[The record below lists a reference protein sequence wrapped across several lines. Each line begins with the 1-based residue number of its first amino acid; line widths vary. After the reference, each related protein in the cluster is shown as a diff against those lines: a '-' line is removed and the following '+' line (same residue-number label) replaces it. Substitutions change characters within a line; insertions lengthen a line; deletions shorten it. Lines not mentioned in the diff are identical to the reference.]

1 MQVAKKKKKNKNGL
15 LFVYVKKKQYLCS
28 DYGLLWANAQKKVK
42 NKRIINKNI
51 YTMNLSELTNKLYA
65 EGVEKGNAEAAAIVA
80 KAQEQAAAIVA
91 KAEKEAAEKLAA
103 AEAKLAEMDKNTRA
117 ELKLFAEQS
126 VSALKTEVTNLLTE
140 QVAAD
145 SVKAATADAKFMQ
158 GVIAK
163 LAEQMAKDGDVTI
176 EAKDAE
182 ALKAYFAANAKG
194 LLEKGVKI
202 NEVKGIK
209 TDFAIVPEKGG
220 YKLNFGEKEFV
231 EYFKEF
237 LRPQLIEVLF

>member
-1 MQVAKKKKKNKNGL
+1 
-15 LFVYVKKKQYLCS
+15 
-28 DYGLLWANAQKKVK
+28 
-42 NKRIINKNI
+42 
-51 YTMNLSELTNKLYA
+51 MNLSELTNKLYA

-80 KAQEQAAAIVA
+80 KA
-91 KAEKEAAEKLAA
+91 EKEAAEKIAA
-103 AEAKLAEMDKNTRA
+103 AEAKLAELDKNTRA

-126 VSALKTEVTNLLTE
+126 VSALKTEVTNLITE

-158 GVIAK
+158 GVIAT
-163 LAEQMAKDGDVTI
+163 LAEQMAKEGNVTI

-182 ALKAYFAANAKG
+182 ALKKYFAANAKG
-194 LLEKGVKI
+194 VLDKGVKI

-237 LRPQLIEVLF
+237 LRPQLIDLLF

>member
-1 MQVAKKKKKNKNGL
+1 
-15 LFVYVKKKQYLCS
+15 
-28 DYGLLWANAQKKVK
+28 
-42 NKRIINKNI
+42 
-51 YTMNLSELTNKLYA
+51 MNLSELTDKIYA
-65 EGVEKGNAEAAAIVA
+65 EGVEKGNAEAQQIIA
-80 KAQEQAAAIVA
+80 KAQD
-91 KAEKEAAEKLAA
+91 EAARIVNEAKQQAENVRA
-103 AEAKLAEMDKNTRA
+103 EAEAKAKELDKNTRA

-126 VSALKTEVTNLLTE
+126 VNALKTEVVNLLTDK
-140 QVAAD
+140 VAQD

-163 LAEQMAKDGDVTI
+163 LAEQMAGDGGVTI

-182 ALKAYFAANAKG
+182 ALRTYFAANAKG
-194 LLEKGVKI
+194 LLDKGVKI

-209 TDFAIVPEKGG
+209 TDFSIVPAEGG

-237 LRPQLIEVLF
+237 LRPQLVELLF